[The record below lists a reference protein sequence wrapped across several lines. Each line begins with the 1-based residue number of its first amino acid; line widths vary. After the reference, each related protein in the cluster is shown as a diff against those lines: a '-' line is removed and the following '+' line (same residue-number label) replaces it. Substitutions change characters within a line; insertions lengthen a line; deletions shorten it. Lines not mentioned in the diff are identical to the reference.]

1 MSAYRA
7 SRMLRMCLGGIS
19 EGPASVRHE
28 ARAPGHQFSLLSGGT
43 PRLPAL
49 TLTSESDSSPRWD
62 TPSIAGWCEAR
73 VLVGS
78 PGTDNMFSARRHQVR
93 SALSGLELSAP
104 AACFLL
110 LCARLSEALSAWLR
124 GLLREPARHQGLLR
138 KPSHRARSD
147 HTSIDPYPVSN
158 SML

>member
-49 TLTSESDSSPRWD
+49 TLTSESDPPMVGHPQHSWVVRGSSPRWV
-62 TPSIAGWCEAR
+62 A
-73 VLVGS
+73 V
-78 PGTDNMFSARRHQVR
+78 RRQHHLRLIQVR
-93 SALSGLELSAP
+93 FRPLGLEPSAP
-104 AACFLL
+104 AACVRLL
-110 LCARLSEALSAWLR
+110 
-124 GLLREPARHQGLLR
+124 
-138 KPSHRARSD
+138 
-147 HTSIDPYPVSN
+147 
-158 SML
+158 